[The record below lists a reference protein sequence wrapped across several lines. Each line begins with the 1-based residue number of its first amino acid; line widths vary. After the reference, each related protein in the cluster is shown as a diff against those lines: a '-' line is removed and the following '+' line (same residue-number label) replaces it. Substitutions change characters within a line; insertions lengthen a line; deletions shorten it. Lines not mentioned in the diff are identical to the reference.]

1 MDPFLGSTL
10 AILLLFVGKGLVA
23 RLELLRRYSI
33 PEALA
38 GGVLCAAA
46 VCVLYYTTGLVVSFD
61 LGIRDALL
69 LYFFSA
75 IGLNSNLRTLATGG
89 RPFLVLTGLSVAFLV
104 LQNLVGMGLAAAF
117 ELDPRAG
124 LMVGSVSLTGGVGT
138 TMAWAPHFTQ
148 TLGIAGAQEFGLA
161 ANMIG
166 LISAC
171 AVGGP
176 VAGYLMRRYHV
187 RPSRDTA
194 LEVGTLHRDEMHT
207 RLDYHGVLLAL
218 LWLNFTLILGHAITR
233 AVALTLLT
241 LPAFVGGLLAG
252 IFLRAGADLFRPDG
266 RGRLWNFPSMQPGLA
281 LISDICLGLFLT
293 MALMGLRLWELQPVL
308 GFISVAMLVQVA
320 LAVAFTLLVVFRAMG
335 RNYEAAVMCA
345 GFGGIALGSTAT
357 AVANMTAV
365 TREFGAARQA
375 FIVVPLVC
383 GFAIDLANAVII
395 GLLAR

>member
-46 VCVLYYTTGLVVSFD
+46 VCALYYTTGLVVSFD

-124 LMVGSVSLTGGVGT
+124 LMVASVSLTGGVGT

-148 TLGIAGAQEFGLA
+148 TLGIAGAQELGLA

-171 AVGGP
+171 AVGG
-176 VAGYLMRRYHV
+176 R
-187 RPSRDTA
+187 
-194 LEVGTLHRDEMHT
+194 
-207 RLDYHGVLLAL
+207 
-218 LWLNFTLILGHAITR
+218 
-233 AVALTLLT
+233 
-241 LPAFVGGLLAG
+241 
-252 IFLRAGADLFRPDG
+252 LRATSCGA
-266 RGRLWNFPSMQPGLA
+266 
-281 LISDICLGLFLT
+281 T
-293 MALMGLRLWELQPVL
+293 
-308 GFISVAMLVQVA
+308 
-320 LAVAFTLLVVFRAMG
+320 T
-335 RNYEAAVMCA
+335 
-345 GFGGIALGSTAT
+345 
-357 AVANMTAV
+357 
-365 TREFGAARQA
+365 
-375 FIVVPLVC
+375 
-383 GFAIDLANAVII
+383 
-395 GLLAR
+395 